1 MKSIHHFPI
10 KPPSDTRLVSARLP
24 GVLLLSLFEID
35 GGPRLGAVL
44 VSLLLGCAGI
54 FLLVLMLTIILVTL
68 AREDQILID
77 SDQVV
82 RTNLKNQYFRN
93 PVFIRKLWARSVPRN
108 D

>member
-10 KPPSDTRLVSARLP
+10 KPPSDTRLVSPRLS
-24 GVLLLSLFEID
+24 GVLLLSLFEMG

-77 SDQVV
+77 SDQVQ
-82 RTNLKNQYFRN
+82 RTIPNPFCRNL
-93 PVFIRKLWARSVPRN
+93 VFIRKSWARSVPRK